1 MERKARM
8 RQFALPALGLILT
21 ISGFSRL
28 VGNENIRAI
37 QMIYLIMIGV
47 FIGTLLRNVL
57 AHFTFRPSEV
67 HGDHGQKARQRLFS
81 RPLPGL

>member
-1 MERKARM
+1 
-8 RQFALPALGLILT
+8 
-21 ISGFSRL
+21 L

-57 AHFTFRPSEV
+57 AHFR
-67 HGDHGQKARQRLFS
+67 GQGVSGQ
-81 RPLPGL
+81 

>member
-57 AHFTFRPSEV
+57 AHFRSN
-67 HGDHGQKARQRLFS
+67 GAS
-81 RPLPGL
+81 SN